1 MKLYKIIKTILIFY
15 FSLAILFPASQ
26 GFENGQEFHF
36 FEIFETYEEHHHHFQ
51 SGIEASYDSEHPHS
65 LLLFYPSSQL
75 RKKSQTNGI
84 VKVFLPGSINAGF
97 TVTDYHYSNIL
108 HTVSNNTYVYGYTTS
123 GLAPPA

>member
-1 MKLYKIIKTILIFY
+1 MKLYKPIKIKLLFY
-15 FSLAILFPASQ
+15 LSFAIMFPSYH
-26 GFENGQEFHF
+26 GFENGHEFHF
-36 FEIFETYEEHHHHFQ
+36 FEISESYAEYRHHDQ
-51 SGIEASYDSEHPHS
+51 SGIEASYDHEHPHS
-65 LLLFYPSSQL
+65 LLLFYPSYQL

-97 TVTDYHYSNIL
+97 TVADYHYSNIL